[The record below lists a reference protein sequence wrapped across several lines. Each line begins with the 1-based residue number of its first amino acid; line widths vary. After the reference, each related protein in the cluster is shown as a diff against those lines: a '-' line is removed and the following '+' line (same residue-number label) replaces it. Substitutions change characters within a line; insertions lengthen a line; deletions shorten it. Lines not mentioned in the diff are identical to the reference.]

1 MEASRMKARPH
12 IRGCKRRTALE
23 CPVGWPCFCPD
34 PVLVCDVCDP
44 CTCGAET
51 TSEEWGAILREGL
64 KLWIPIVAFMFVA
77 ILGWFLVKKLPHDR
91 HSDRSRISS
100 KKIDR

>member
-1 MEASRMKARPH
+1 MNSERGFWLAVAFASLVPVSCVGYMILAVVKSRRFWKRLRAKHAERAMVSPH

-44 CTCGAET
+44 CTCGAASAHE
-51 TSEEWGAILREGL
+51 
-64 KLWIPIVAFMFVA
+64 
-77 ILGWFLVKKLPHDR
+77 
-91 HSDRSRISS
+91 
-100 KKIDR
+100 